1 MAHSDF
7 SEEELHVALDE
18 PPTPEPAG
26 DEAAEWGTGGFVDDP
41 TGGFGELSS
50 GFEEPADAPFRFGYR
65 ERNRSDR
72 PQERLAVNEQ
82 TFAATAADAI
92 AVGAGFEAQR
102 EAELRGAR
110 VVLAEG
116 DVEVPPVLTFEEMP
130 LAEPLR
136 AAVRH
141 RYAASRTDETDWGT
155 VATPTA
161 VQCHVIPHLLSANRG
176 DLLVRA
182 PTGGGKTAA
191 FLLPLIQRVHEAKR
205 RLLEWDD
212 EEWARANEDRPLAF
226 VLTPTRELA
235 IQIVKEANAL
245 VQGTDVRV
253 CFAIGELN
261 RAENV
266 RQLKRGCDLV
276 VGTMGRLVDFFFAD
290 GPERVLHTDGLQ
302 FVVLDEFDRLAELPD
317 WREFERVVVRMREKT
332 PDCRVL
338 AFSATATPADHL
350 RLPRDP
356 TIVCVGAD
364 YPPLCVVQ
372 KFVDV
377 SEARFAGPNGTKV
390 RGAKM
395 DYLLAW
401 LRVKTRVEDG
411 QKRLP
416 RTLVFVRTRRQA
428 DAAAIRLLREGW
440 RALSVHGGRST
451 AQRVHTVQRFKDAH
465 FDVLVTTDLVARGL
479 NVPDVAC
486 VLNFDL
492 PTARGRAA
500 DYVHR
505 CGRTGRMGNPGV
517 VLNFFDALA
526 DAELAPMIIKML
538 EHYGDDVPP
547 FLREVAE
554 RRAELVFRQM
564 VRTTSNTR
572 AAADGFRLPPMV
584 EVLSE
589 HPEFI

>member
-1 MAHSDF
+1 MSLSDF
-7 SEEELHVALDE
+7 SEEELHVPLDE

-26 DEAAEWGTGGFVDDP
+26 DAFEP
-41 TGGFGELSS
+41 TGGFGEPSS
-50 GFEEPADAPFRFGYR
+50 GFGQPADAPFRFAYR

-72 PQERLAVNEQ
+72 PGGRLAVDER
-82 TFAATAADAI
+82 TFAATVADAI

-102 EAELRGAR
+102 KAELREAH

-116 DVEVPPVLTFEEMP
+116 DVEVAPVLSFDEMP
-130 LAEPLR
+130 LAEPLH
-136 AAVRH
+136 AAVRR
-141 RYAASRTDETDWGT
+141 RYATSRTDETDWGT
-155 VATPTA
+155 IATPSA
-161 VQCHVIPHLLSANRG
+161 VQCHVVPHLLSANRG

-212 EEWARANEDRPLAF
+212 EEWARVNEDRPFAF

-266 RQLKRGCDLV
+266 RHLKRGCDLV

-317 WREFERVVVRMREKT
+317 WKEFERVVVRMREKT
-332 PDCRVL
+332 PECRVL
-338 AFSATATPADHL
+338 AFSATATEFEQL
-350 RLPRDP
+350 QLPRDP

-364 YPPLCVVQ
+364 FPPLCVVQ

-377 SEARFAGPNGTKV
+377 SEERFAGPNGTKV

-401 LRVKTRVEDG
+401 LRVKTRLEDG

-440 RALSVHGGRST
+440 RALSLHGGRST
-451 AQRVHTVQRFKDAH
+451 SQRVLTVQRFKDAH

-492 PTARGRAA
+492 PNARGRAFE
-500 DYVHR
+500 YVHR

-517 VLNFFDALA
+517 VLNFFDTLQ
-526 DAELAPMIIKML
+526 DAELVPMIIKML
-538 EHYGDDVPP
+538 EHYGEEVPP

-554 RRAELVFRQM
+554 RRTELVFRQM

-572 AAADGFRLPPMV
+572 PAGADGFRLPPMV
-584 EVLSE
+584 EVLTE